1 MKNDVNTSI
10 QQQQKRNVN
19 KVRHK
24 SCKIQKRNIRKSTQ
38 EKNIIKQNDG
48 VQPCKLQ
55 MYQSA

>member
-10 QQQQKRNVN
+10 QQQQKRTVN
-19 KVRHK
+19 KVKHK